1 MVTPGEPA
9 QGLCLSSFHQTLA
22 LCHTV
27 HPECA
32 RTSLSTGS
40 FSTSSQVM
48 GFVPKTLL
56 FNPTCFPLTRNS
68 HWWLQAC
75 QGFFW
80 YFRQHSEKKKNVWL
94 RIVTGLKNKK
104 RGQVRLDPIFK
115 EKIISGIHGPSLL
128 LYSAECRSLSLEAAL
143 YGEAPNIPT
152 RSLSS
157 PASSPPLWGFQWK
170 PLESAE
176 NFQSFIKMNLNPL
189 SLTPRSSSTGQPLG
203 MHLGSDSID
212 EREIFMRWE
221 EPSAM
226 ESWDVLNPLQ
236 RLASSCVAVVPMVP
250 KLVHPQRSF
259 TQKSCPLGM
268 FLLILPMTGNLGKK
282 NQKTCSKTF
291 CRNLRCG
298 GAGGDGPETEG
309 IGHFKWMVLR
319 WGFPGGASG
328 KEFTCQCRHKRC
340 GFDPWV
346 RKIPWRTAWQCT
358 PVFLPGEP
366 RGQRSLAGYSPWGC
380 KESDTTEVT

>member
-56 FNPTCFPLTRNS
+56 FDPTCFPLTRIAIDDFKHARDFS
-68 HWWLQAC
+68 DILD
-75 QGFFW
+75 
-80 YFRQHSEKKKNVWL
+80 STLKKKNVWL

-115 EKIISGIHGPSLL
+115 EKIISGIYGPSLL
-128 LYSAECRSLSLEAAL
+128 LYSVECRSLSLEAAL

-203 MHLGSDSID
+203 MHLGNDSID

-226 ESWDVLNPLQ
+226 ESWDVLNTLQ
-236 RLASSCVAVVPMVP
+236 RLAGSCVAVVPMVP

-291 CRNLRCG
+291 CRNLRWG
-298 GAGGDGPETEG
+298 GGWPWNRRNWSFQVNGSQVGLP
-309 IGHFKWMVLR
+309 R
-319 WGFPGGASG
+319 W
-328 KEFTCQCRHKRC
+328 C
-340 GFDPWV
+340 
-346 RKIPWRTAWQCT
+346 
-358 PVFLPGEP
+358 
-366 RGQRSLAGYSPWGC
+366 
-380 KESDTTEVT
+380 